1 MVNDLIDFKVFGLAI
16 FYAIINFTDA
26 EILMKIIVF
35 LLTIGY
41 TFRRWYL
48 LEKNN
53 SKCIDEIM
61 RGCNI

>member
-53 SKCIDEIM
+53 KDD
-61 RGCNI
+61 